1 MSLLVSA
8 AARNV
13 YSKLYI
19 RYRKFLAA
27 AHEHQNENKNKER
40 EREARER
47 ENKATRERHTKKLA
61 SLAPKKKG
69 SFGVN
74 GSFDRPPGVA
84 IVSLRVIVGD
94 GLESYTN
101 GIHRI
106 VIRKCAVAS

>member
-8 AARNV
+8 AASNV
-13 YSKLYI
+13 HSELYI
-19 RYRKFLAA
+19 RHRNFLAA

-47 ENKATRERHTKKLA
+47 ENKATHERHTKKLA

-94 GLESYTN
+94 GLESYMN

>member
-1 MSLLVSA
+1 MFQQQLEM
-8 AARNV
+8 
-13 YSKLYI
+13 YI
-19 RYRKFLAA
+19 RNYICAIAIFSPRHMNIKM
-27 AHEHQNENKNKER
+27 KTKTKR

>member
-1 MSLLVSA
+1 MNIKMKTKTK
-8 AARNV
+8 R
-13 YSKLYI
+13 
-19 RYRKFLAA
+19 
-27 AHEHQNENKNKER
+27 ER

-47 ENKATRERHTKKLA
+47 EKKATRERHTKKLA

-101 GIHRI
+101 GIHWI
-106 VIRKCAVAS
+106 VIRKCAVASERCLHLTERLLDRIVLFGALGYEH